1 MFSGNLDLND
11 LRLLMRVVEYGSYTA
26 ASKATGIP
34 KSTLS
39 QRVAALEEAVG
50 TGLLRRNSRS
60 LSLTEAG
67 EILLPHARTIDE
79 VAREAEIAL
88 NDRGVDLAGTLRVT
102 TSFALSQFMLAPL
115 LPKFLRQHPKVS
127 IRVDVTNRYVD
138 LIKEGYDLGVRA
150 HGSPLQDSGLAQRVI
165 ARTPWAV
172 LASPGWIKENQPLA
186 SPSDLEGKDVLFW
199 SVQSELPQWTLRRG
213 GEQAIVSITPRLS
226 TDDMATLR
234 TAALEGGGVTAL
246 PHYICRRAVET
257 GELASLF
264 ESWELLTSS
273 ISLLTPP
280 RRQSSR
286 LTKAFSAFL
295 ASEMSPFRSR

>member
-88 NDRGVDLAGTLRVT
+88 NDRGSIWPVRCASQLR
-102 TSFALSQFMLAPL
+102 
-115 LPKFLRQHPKVS
+115 LRCPS
-127 IRVDVTNRYVD
+127 LCSRP
-138 LIKEGYDLGVRA
+138 
-150 HGSPLQDSGLAQRVI
+150 S
-165 ARTPWAV
+165 
-172 LASPGWIKENQPLA
+172 
-186 SPSDLEGKDVLFW
+186 SPSSCASTRRCR
-199 SVQSELPQWTLRRG
+199 SV
-213 GEQAIVSITPRLS
+213 S
-226 TDDMATLR
+226 T
-234 TAALEGGGVTAL
+234 
-246 PHYICRRAVET
+246 
-257 GELASLF
+257 
-264 ESWELLTSS
+264 
-273 ISLLTPP
+273 
-280 RRQSSR
+280 
-286 LTKAFSAFL
+286 
-295 ASEMSPFRSR
+295 